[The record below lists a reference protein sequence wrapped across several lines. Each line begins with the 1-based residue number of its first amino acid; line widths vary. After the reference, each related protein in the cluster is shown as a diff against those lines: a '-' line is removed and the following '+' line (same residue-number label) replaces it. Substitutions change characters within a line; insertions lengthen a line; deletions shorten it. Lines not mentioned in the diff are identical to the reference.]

1 MLISNSCENMMYTKF
16 PSFFVFPTSL
26 IQILSFLFDSTYTV
40 LHYGSSFA
48 HAQTANPNFKLKK
61 KTRISSKYKS
71 CAVFAI
77 LFCNKPQG
85 SMKSWQIKNH
95 SNVAGWPWLFGLVV
109 RRQPGHLILNSNKY
123 PHSLVPFT
131 SSSFEEG
138 QDWLFCLF
146 LARKTK
152 NSKACNFCPAILM
165 ARNATKMALPLK
177 WHVLTL

>member
-123 PHSLVPFT
+123 PHSLVPCTYHRVLKRVKTGSFAT
-131 SSSFEEG
+131 STHGKQKF
-138 QDWLFCLF
+138 
-146 LARKTK
+146 RK
-152 NSKACNFCPAILM
+152 PA
-165 ARNATKMALPLK
+165 TFVLPF
-177 WHVLTL
+177 

>member
-123 PHSLVPFT
+123 PHSLVPCTYPRVLKRGKTGSFV
-131 SSSFEEG
+131 SSLHGKQKFRK
-138 QDWLFCLF
+138 
-146 LARKTK
+146 LAT
-152 NSKACNFCPAILM
+152 FV
-165 ARNATKMALPLK
+165 LPF
-177 WHVLTL
+177 